1 MKITKQLLTEIIE
14 EEINNILS
22 EKLEE
27 DPRRKVSRAA
37 VKAWKTS
44 GTKNIWHIGSAFKSK
59 VEPGSIELF
68 LTFKQG
74 MAKFKDKAIN
84 KLSEKLPEVIQLYGL
99 NGTFSVKQGT
109 PHRDGQK
116 TLSLFFKPS

>member
-1 MKITKQLLTEIIE
+1 MSVYILAKIDITDRQVYAKYEEGFMAIFKRYGGRLL
-14 EEINNILS
+14 S
-22 EKLEE
+22 VDE
-27 DPRRKVSRAA
+27 DPMVLE
-37 VKAWKTS
+37 
-44 GTKNIWHIGSAFKSK
+44 GTWPETRT
-59 VEPGSIELF
+59 V
-68 LTFKQG
+68 
-74 MAKFKDKAIN
+74 MAEFKDKAIN